1 MSGRPGE
8 KKNSTRLGKVDMDI
22 ARFLGILIVFGVPAI
37 WIGGLFYHWF
47 GSWVAVWIWEVVL
60 IIIALNVALKATRNS
75 ASESH

>member
-1 MSGRPGE
+1 
-8 KKNSTRLGKVDMDI
+8 MDI

-47 GSWVAVWIWEVVL
+47 HSWVAVWIWEIVL

-75 ASESH
+75 APESH